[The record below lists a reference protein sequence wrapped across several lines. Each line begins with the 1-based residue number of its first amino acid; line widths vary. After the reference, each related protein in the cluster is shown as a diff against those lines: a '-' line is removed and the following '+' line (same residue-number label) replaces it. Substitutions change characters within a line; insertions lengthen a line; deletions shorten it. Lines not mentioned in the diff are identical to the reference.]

1 MEMCNS
7 LEVSRSDLLAGGGV
21 GAAPHCGFTG
31 SDRAWRRCDPS
42 HLSFPTGTTS
52 FTEVLFRE
60 TGLISAALGQKV
72 PSRVIFYKVQTHF
85 FYFFF

>member
-21 GAAPHCGFTG
+21 GAAPHRGFTG
-31 SDRAWRRCDPS
+31 GDGARRRCDPS

-52 FTEVLFRE
+52 F
-60 TGLISAALGQKV
+60 
-72 PSRVIFYKVQTHF
+72 Y
-85 FYFFF
+85 